1 MGTFNNNLDMGYEGE
16 EEDFN
21 DAQISHFQQLHGLQS
36 RPLKQGVTEE
46 SGFGAL
52 GQKFKIGEDEKRF

>member
-1 MGTFNNNLDMGYEGE
+1 MGYEGE
-16 EEDFN
+16 EEEFN

-36 RPLKQGVTEE
+36 RPLKHGVTEE

-52 GQKFKIGEDEKRF
+52 GQKGGDQKFKSGEDEKRF

>member
-1 MGTFNNNLDMGYEGE
+1 MGYEGE

-21 DAQISHFQQLHGLQS
+21 DAQISHFEQLHGLQS

-52 GQKFKIGEDEKRF
+52 GQKFKSGEDEKRF